1 MFLSEYLSLW
11 EKRVIDGGVF
21 LSEYRSLWEKRVI
34 DEESFFLSIFL
45 SGKRG

>member
-34 DEESFFLSIFL
+34 DEECFFLSIFL
-45 SGKRG
+45 SGNRG

>member
-11 EKRVIDGGVF
+11 EKRVIDGGLF
-21 LSEYRSLWEKRVI
+21 LSEYISLLEKRVI
-34 DEESFFLSIFL
+34 DEECFFLSVFL

>member
-11 EKRVIDGGVF
+11 EKRVIDGGIF

-34 DEESFFLSIFL
+34 DEESFFLSSFL